1 MKLRKIEDLMKQDYF
16 LKVHR
21 EGREITQAMGKPQIL
36 TSKKFIENIEKKVKS
51 RDEIL
56 ADIMKDKVA
65 LQMSEDKVPVLE
77 DPNDPHQQGFWSSDQ
92 HDSDEVDDDVVVKG
106 LSQVKWTKEQEEKLE
121 GILIEQGFDFNRAA
135 NELQRVLNKELGTT
149 FEQYQIEGKDLQ
161 LKWTDLEIRK

>member
-1 MKLRKIEDLMKQDYF
+1 MKSKVKETHDAQLKAHYFMKLRKIEDLMKQDYF

-65 LQMSEDKVPVLE
+65 LQISEDKVPVLE
-77 DPNDPHQQGFWSSDQ
+77 DPNDPH
-92 HDSDEVDDDVVVKG
+92 
-106 LSQVKWTKEQEEKLE
+106 
-121 GILIEQGFDFNRAA
+121 
-135 NELQRVLNKELGTT
+135 
-149 FEQYQIEGKDLQ
+149 
-161 LKWTDLEIRK
+161 